1 MESVPKT
8 FQYFVEAE
16 TAGLQVLEL
25 KEQILELHKRLNETR
40 EALAIVTKS
49 DFKKGYMHQGELLM
63 KRSREDVISK
73 LKQNFKDLNEEIR
86 KKGEDMKEK
95 VYKLQDIEK
104 QDFYR
109 GKSLIP
115 LERNELN
122 ALSQVWGGHTQ

>member
-1 MESVPKT
+1 MESIPKT

-16 TAGLQVLEL
+16 TAGAQVLEL
-25 KEQILELHKRLNETR
+25 KEQILQLHKRLNETR

-49 DFKKGYMHQGELLM
+49 EFEKGYMYQGELLV
-63 KRSREDVISK
+63 KRNREDVINK
-73 LKQNFKDLNEEIR
+73 LKQNFKELNEEIR
-86 KKGEDMKEK
+86 KKGEEMKEK

-115 LERNELN
+115 LEKNELN
-122 ALSQVWGGHTQ
+122 ALSQIWGQHT